1 MFAGRKVKNKRNMP
15 NTNKYKIEV
24 PSNQKLPVQKVT
36 GISWDDLVEVI
47 AKNDIFVAKIIRL
60 HNVGVP
66 KGTEHI
72 SGKEMLELWKAVER
86 KKRIK
91 PQPTPSSC

>member
-1 MFAGRKVKNKRNMP
+1 MP

-24 PSNQKLPVQKVT
+24 PSSRPFLPKETVT
-36 GISWDDLVEVI
+36 GITWNELVEVI
-47 AKNDIFVAKIIRL
+47 AKNGIFVAKKIRL

-66 KGTEHI
+66 KGSEHI

-86 KKRIK
+86 KK
-91 PQPTPSSC
+91 